1 MLSLSSGFNYYLCSE
16 PVTLRYR
23 HAGLRNYIKSQL
35 HRDPTNGDIY
45 IFLSKDSHRV
55 RIYYFHHQGEI
66 LTEKILHSN
75 HFVEPVF
82 DEKKRCYHISWE
94 SFVYLVE
101 GIVLKDRKVAFIW
114 TAGIDHAILRNVIV
128 VADALEASCLV
139 AGFQCFYREVL
150 VNTCGTAMYHDQID
164 FSWILHR
171 ILWILKDKCLILH
184 TDLTDL
190 TDFPFRLM

>member
-1 MLSLSSGFNYYLCSE
+1 MLSLSSGFNYFLCCE

-82 DEKKRCYHISWE
+82 DEKKGCYHISWE

-101 GIVLKDRKVAFIW
+101 GIVLKDRKVAFNDLDDENDSETGW
-114 TAGIDHAILRNVIV
+114 NAKELDYDKV
-128 VADALEASCLV
+128 EASELLEE
-139 AGFQCFYREVL
+139 A
-150 VNTCGTAMYHDQID
+150 I
-164 FSWILHR
+164 
-171 ILWILKDKCLILH
+171 
-184 TDLTDL
+184 
-190 TDFPFRLM
+190 

>member
-1 MLSLSSGFNYYLCSE
+1 MLSLSSGFNYFLCSE

-66 LTEKILHSN
+66 LTEKILHGN

-82 DEKKRCYHISWE
+82 DEKKGCYHISWE

-101 GIVLKDRKVAFIW
+101 GIVLKDRKVAFNDLDDENDEEKGPS
-114 TAGIDHAILRNVIV
+114 TEEANQGENEESELLMRAI
-128 VADALEASCLV
+128 
-139 AGFQCFYREVL
+139 
-150 VNTCGTAMYHDQID
+150 
-164 FSWILHR
+164 
-171 ILWILKDKCLILH
+171 
-184 TDLTDL
+184 
-190 TDFPFRLM
+190 

>member
-1 MLSLSSGFNYYLCSE
+1 MLSLSSGFNYFLCGE

-45 IFLSKDSHRV
+45 IFLSKGSHRV

-66 LTEKILHSN
+66 LTEKILHGN

-82 DEKKRCYHISWE
+82 DEKKGCYHISWE

-101 GIVLKDRKVAFIW
+101 GIVLKDRKVAFNDLDGENDKE
-114 TAGIDHAILRNVIV
+114 TSLSAEEVDLGENEGNKHVKRAI
-128 VADALEASCLV
+128 
-139 AGFQCFYREVL
+139 
-150 VNTCGTAMYHDQID
+150 
-164 FSWILHR
+164 
-171 ILWILKDKCLILH
+171 
-184 TDLTDL
+184 
-190 TDFPFRLM
+190 